1 MESGSVFVK
10 EESEDEVKE
19 IYNFSLPSVCYKSD
33 PLARYINWLVS
44 YIVLGIDHNFDLF
57 YLVLDLDWLVPDPV
71 FLVNLDLDS
80 DVSRFRFLKT
90 KN

>member
-33 PLARYINWLVS
+33 PLARYINWIV
-44 YIVLGIDHNFDLF
+44 IVLGMGHNFGLF
-57 YLVLDLDWLVPDPV
+57 I
-71 FLVNLDLDS
+71 
-80 DVSRFRFLKT
+80 
-90 KN
+90 